1 MKKEK
6 RKVLGIC
13 WLNDEE
19 EQAIRLL
26 AEKVE
31 VEVRAV
37 PNEHK
42 QILVNL
48 L

>member
-1 MKKEK
+1 MKKGK
-6 RKVLGIC
+6 RKILGNC

-19 EQAIRLL
+19 EKDIRLL

-37 PNEHK
+37 PNEDK